1 MKNLSLASASLLFVP
16 WRCSA
21 LATCHLQFL
30 VTMASVLTEGQQ
42 QMLLQQVRRNILLVQ
57 SSRSSLETKCSN
69 RGSMEKHHSYC
80 GTYRFEKKYA
90 KTILCDFC
98 AAARNLKNCGAVS
111 GTLAG
116 FDLGM
121 LSPGFTSYTW
131 PGGFCSTGG

>member
-42 QMLLQQVRRNILLVQ
+42 QMLLQQVRRIVCFSYNQVVALLKQNVP
-57 SSRSSLETKCSN
+57 TVGAW
-69 RGSMEKHHSYC
+69 RGHSYC
-80 GTYRFEKKYA
+80 GTYRFEKNYA
-90 KTILCDFC
+90 KTILCNFC
-98 AAARNLKNCGAVS
+98 AARPLKNSGAVS

-131 PGGFCSTGG
+131 HGGFCSTGG